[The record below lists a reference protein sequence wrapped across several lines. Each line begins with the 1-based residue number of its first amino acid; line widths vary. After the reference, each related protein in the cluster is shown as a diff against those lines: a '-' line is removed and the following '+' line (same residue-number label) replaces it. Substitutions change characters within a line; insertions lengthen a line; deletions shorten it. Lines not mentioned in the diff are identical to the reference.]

1 MEDYTNKELPMEQ
14 QPMPVQQE
22 TQQYDEYYQP
32 GEGGKLPGAV
42 ASMVL
47 GIVSLVLS
55 CSCIPL
61 VGIIT
66 GPMGLSKAKKA
77 FSLDEQYPGYYSGR
91 GFAKTGKIT
100 SLVGLFLGIA
110 ATIFWVVYILGLVWL
125 VEEGYDFN

>member
-1 MEDYTNKELPMEQ
+1 MEDYTNNELPMEQ

-61 VGIIT
+61 VGILI
-66 GPMGLSKAKKA
+66 GAMGL
-77 FSLDEQYPGYYSGR
+77 
-91 GFAKTGKIT
+91 
-100 SLVGLFLGIA
+100 SLVGLLMGIA

>member
-1 MEDYTNKELPMEQ
+1 MEDYTNNELPKEQ

-47 GIVSLVLS
+47 GIVSLVVS

-61 VGIIT
+61 VGIII
-66 GPMGLSKAKKA
+66 GAMGLSKAKKS
-77 FSLDEQYPGYYSGR
+77 FTLDEQYPDYYSGR

-100 SLVGLFLGIA
+100 SLVGLLMGIA

>member
-1 MEDYTNKELPMEQ
+1 MEDYTNNELPMEQ

-66 GPMGLSKAKKA
+66 GPMGLSKAKN
-77 FSLDEQYPGYYSGR
+77 
-91 GFAKTGKIT
+91 
-100 SLVGLFLGIA
+100 FLSTNSIP
-110 ATIFWVVYILGLVWL
+110 ATIPAGVLPKRAR
-125 VEEGYDFN
+125 

>member
-1 MEDYTNKELPMEQ
+1 MEDYTNNELPMEQ

-22 TQQYDEYYQP
+22 TQQYDEHYQP

-61 VGIIT
+61 VGIII
-66 GPMGLSKAKKA
+66 GAMGLSKAKKS
-77 FSLDEQYPGYYSGR
+77 FTLDEQYPDYYSGR
-91 GFAKTGKIT
+91 GFATTGKIT
-100 SLVGLFLGIA
+100 SLVGLLLGIA
-110 ATIFWVVYILGLVWL
+110 TTIFWVVYILGLLWL
-125 VEEGYDFN
+125 AENGPVL